1 MALHIFRNLNV
12 ARKNDKNKEA
22 DTLPFLEGMLLGITT
37 RGKNYMGDDRTMRMP
52 YNVQD
57 SLQKLENLCFCSPQ
71 LIKIF

>member
-52 YNVQD
+52 YYVQD